1 MPFLQRL
8 AFPRYSTYRVGSF
21 LSPKD
26 ENFWKVAAKEI
37 FELGELGEKE
47 RREVF
52 QFVFREDGTCFGAA
66 KKGGRAEEMGM
77 RVGEDVDQG
86 RNVDLA
92 REREWGEKSRDEDDG
107 GYSVTLGLDDEEKD
121 GAGLLDS

>member
-1 MPFLQRL
+1 MANHEQC
-8 AFPRYSTYRVGSF
+8 S
-21 LSPKD
+21 
-26 ENFWKVAAKEI
+26 
-37 FELGELGEKE
+37 
-47 RREVF
+47 
-52 QFVFREDGTCFGAA
+52 DGACLE
-66 KKGGRAEEMGM
+66 GGRAEEMGM

>member
-8 AFPRYSTYRVGSF
+8 AFLRYSTYRVGTS

-26 ENFWKVAAKEI
+26 ENCWKVAAKEI

-52 QFVFREDGTCFGAA
+52 QFVFREDGTRFGAA

-77 RVGEDVDQG
+77 RVGEDVGQG

-92 REREWGEKSRDEDDG
+92 RGREWGEKSGDEDDG
-107 GYSVTLGLDDEEKD
+107 GYSVTLGLDDEEKG